1 MFGRPGKAVWAEGP
15 RIPPSLRVPRRARGE
30 GEGRGPRPPIP
41 TNYIKKTRRWVEVD
55 TPRSAVE
62 LVPRGGDTISAST
75 TTISS

>member
-1 MFGRPGKAVWAEGP
+1 MWAEGP

-30 GEGRGPRPPIP
+30 GEGRGPRPPPIP
-41 TNYIKKTRRWVEVD
+41 TNYITKTRRWVEVD

-62 LVPRGGDTISAST
+62 LVPPGGELLRGGGDTISAST